1 MTSRDWSIDAKGKR
15 KRHRAR
21 AGAGEGRDGTRCDD
35 ATMGYNAMVERWECV
50 DGRAM
55 SSRSVDDGS
64 RAVSRV
70 AASRERVEVSVET
83 RRAAGV

>member
-1 MTSRDWSIDAKGKR
+1 VTRRMMRRGRGRDT
-15 KRHRAR
+15 AR
-21 AGAGEGRDGTRCDD
+21 GGEGEGRDGTRCDD
-35 ATMGYNAMVERWECV
+35 TTMGYNAMVERWECV

-64 RAVSRV
+64 RAVLRV
-70 AASRERVEVSVET
+70 GASRERVEVSVET

>member
-1 MTSRDWSIDAKGKR
+1 MSRDSSIGAKGKR
-15 KRHRAR
+15 KRHPGARAR
-21 AGAGEGRDGTRCDD
+21 GRGTLRDAMDDD
-35 ATMGYNAMVERWECV
+35 AMMGYNAMVERWECV

-70 AASRERVEVSVET
+70 GASRERVEVSVET

>member
-1 MTSRDWSIDAKGKR
+1 VSRDSSMDATRKR

-21 AGAGEGRDGTRCDD
+21 GGEGEGRDGTRCDD

-50 DGRAM
+50 DGRGM

-70 AASRERVEVSVET
+70 GASRERVEVSVET